1 MKAHY
6 NDFEWT
12 APDELEE
19 LAGGQKLWPHY
30 LKTAVYLDGTE
41 LRGTVRP
48 VREHGEKAPPMGSLH
63 VLAAVQPWAEPDS
76 EESRAR
82 TFVLIETLKM
92 DGIESIRAIGK
103 RGRETVASAV
113 AMDAIGCKLTW
124 RFPLRTPGQNIQ
136 QPDVAQLS
144 VASSG
149 LVQSFESWPL
159 ASYVIANGYGDRG
172 HVIRPGAAT
181 GKGHRSTVSD
191 VAAPDP
197 PVVKNHAFR
206 PLAVE
211 DLREC
216 RSAYAPGL
224 FRGVIE
230 YRIQRLHRR
239 GDFFGF
245 DLSQG

>member
-92 DGIESIRAIGK
+92 DGIESIRAIGSSFDGNYQEES
-103 RGRETVASAV
+103 RAVFGLNDDEARELGRKFGQI
-113 AMDAIGCKLTW
+113 AI
-124 RFPLRTPGQNIQ
+124 F
-136 QPDVAQLS
+136 
-144 VASSG
+144 
-149 LVQSFESWPL
+149 SWEGADWSLL
-159 ASYVIANGYGDRG
+159 ASVGEKQSRRPWRWTPTDAN
-172 HVIRPGAAT
+172 
-181 GKGHRSTVSD
+181 
-191 VAAPDP
+191 
-197 PVVKNHAFR
+197 
-206 PLAVE
+206 
-211 DLREC
+211 
-216 RSAYAPGL
+216 
-224 FRGVIE
+224 
-230 YRIQRLHRR
+230 
-239 GDFFGF
+239 
-245 DLSQG
+245 